1 MASRFTTV
9 SKDENLAV
17 NNAALPTNANKE
29 KIWLAG
35 VYWSVENKFLTE
47 FETNHKNDPRNTV
60 ICSVN
65 KI

>member
-17 NNAALPTNANKE
+17 NDAAVPTNANKE
-29 KIWLAG
+29 TKFGLRRLLVG
-35 VYWSVENKFLTE
+35 KNKFLTE

-60 ICSVN
+60 ICSVS

>member
-1 MASRFTTV
+1 MAARFTTV

-47 FETNHKNDPRNTV
+47 FETNHKNDP
-60 ICSVN
+60 
-65 KI
+65 